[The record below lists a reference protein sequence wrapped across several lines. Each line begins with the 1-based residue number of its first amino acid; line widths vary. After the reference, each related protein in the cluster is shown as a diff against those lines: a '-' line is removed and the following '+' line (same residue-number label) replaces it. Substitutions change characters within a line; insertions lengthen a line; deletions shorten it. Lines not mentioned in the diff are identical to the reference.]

1 MVLSRYVVRMRG
13 PKGALAGRLCDGT
26 PADVWHIAIVAWEG
40 THERHAAAL
49 AAKVEGA
56 MIDLIAEDSDT
67 WCVPALER
75 AAWARAERRRADS
88 RRSARA

>member
-1 MVLSRYVVRMRG
+1 VVRMRG

-26 PADVWHIAIVAWEG
+26 PADVWHIAFVAWAD

-49 AAKVEGA
+49 AATVDGA
-56 MIDLIAEDSDT
+56 VIDLIAEESDA

-88 RRSARA
+88 RRLARGDA